1 MGMKISVCGKGGS
14 GKSTVVSLLANAAI
28 AKGLKILVVDSD
40 ESNSGLFRMLGFTEP
55 PIPLM
60 ALVGGKESIK
70 EKMSQ
75 SSILS
80 EREITLEQISSPYI
94 RKKNGLCLISIGKI
108 HQALEGC
115 ACPMGVL
122 SREFLK
128 KLRLED
134 NEIAIVDM
142 EAGIEHFGRGIDASL
157 DAILLV
163 VEPSFESIMLA
174 EKIKSLATGLRKNL
188 WAVGNKIDSENL
200 GRKIKDELKKR
211 GMHTIGL
218 VPDDSRVFEACLKG
232 HALGQGEAYDCVMH
246 ILNLILSN
254 R

>member
-1 MGMKISVCGKGGS
+1 MKISVCGKGGS
-14 GKSTVVSLLANAAI
+14 GKSTIVSLLAYAAR
-28 AKGLKILVVDSD
+28 ARGLKTLVVDSD
-40 ESNSGLFRMLGFTEP
+40 ESNSGLFRMLGFSEP
-55 PIPLM
+55 PAPLM

-80 EREITLEQISSPYI
+80 TSEITLKQISSPYI
-94 RKKNGLCLISIGKI
+94 KKRNGLCLISIGKI

-128 KLRLED
+128 KLRLEN

-142 EAGIEHFGRGIDASL
+142 EAGIEHFGRGIDACIDIVL
-157 DAILLV
+157 MV
-163 VEPSFESIMLA
+163 VEPSFESIALA
-174 EKIKSLATGLRKNL
+174 EKIKSLASSIRKNL
-188 WAVGNKIDSENL
+188 WVIANKIDSENL
-200 GRKIKDELKKR
+200 SRKLKDELLKR
-211 GMHTIGL
+211 GMDTIGM
-218 VPDDSRVFEACLKG
+218 VPNDSKVFEACLEG
-232 HALGQGEAYDCVMH
+232 HALNQGEAYGSAAD
-246 ILNLILSN
+246 ILNFILSN